1 MDDGKRLQE
10 ILYNNYHIELEMSS
24 LKYII
29 AMTSIGDTKE
39 YYERFAKALEE
50 IDKNYHMY
58 FKVTDN
64 RNVNMAG
71 GWNCIDKLKDTGIVN
86 NQYIVN
92 NKYIDKDNNCIV
104 NEKKESLTLNRA
116 RVRLNIYDTIS
127 SGGRKKI
134 NITDAAGSIAAG
146 MVCFYPPGIPIV
158 NPGEEYTN
166 DIVNNIIAGVNMGL
180 EVMGVEKSTDKIYV
194 DICSERI

>member
-1 MDDGKRLQE
+1 M
-10 ILYNNYHIELEMSS
+10 
-24 LKYII
+24 
-29 AMTSIGDTKE
+29 
-39 YYERFAKALEE
+39 
-50 IDKNYHMY
+50 
-58 FKVTDN
+58 
-64 RNVNMAG
+64 
-71 GWNCIDKLKDTGIVN
+71 
-86 NQYIVN
+86 
-92 NKYIDKDNNCIV
+92 
-104 NEKKESLTLNRA
+104 
-116 RVRLNIYDTIS
+116 
-127 SGGRKKI
+127 RKKI

>member
-1 MDDGKRLQE
+1 MK
-10 ILYNNYHIELEMSS
+10 
-24 LKYII
+24 K
-29 AMTSIGDTKE
+29 
-39 YYERFAKALEE
+39 
-50 IDKNYHMY
+50 
-58 FKVTDN
+58 
-64 RNVNMAG
+64 
-71 GWNCIDKLKDTGIVN
+71 
-86 NQYIVN
+86 N

-146 MVCFYPPGIPIV
+146 MVCFYAPGIPIV